1 MSSPI
6 RALKDSAVDRA
17 GERVLDSMAKPAMAT
32 RGFSVWVEE
41 LLQENREIESKAI
54 NKYLMLVLDNDC

>member
-1 MSSPI
+1 
-6 RALKDSAVDRA
+6 VDRA
-17 GERVLDSMAKPAMAT
+17 GEKVLDSMAKPAMAT

-41 LLQENREIESKAI
+41 FSQENREIESKAI